1 MGVRITGGRLVR
13 RTLAVPK
20 SGVRPTADRA
30 REALFSSL
38 SATFA
43 HVLVDARVL
52 DAFAGSGA
60 LGIEAL
66 SRGGRHATFLE
77 RSAEVARVLR
87 ENLTALDVLAS
98 TKVVVDDARR
108 AAPRLEPA
116 SFDLV
121 FVDPPYADPV
131 DAAFLSAIERA
142 LAPGGVLVVER
153 ARGEARPIETALP
166 MVFDRRYGE
175 AWVRVFAKPSTTS
188 GPDEIT
194 TA

>member
-20 SGVRPTADRA
+20 TGVRPTADRA
-30 REALFSSL
+30 REALFSSM
-38 SATFA
+38 SATLG

-66 SRGGRHATFLE
+66 SRGARHATFIE
-77 RSAEVARVLR
+77 RSADVARVLR
-87 ENLTALDVLAS
+87 ENLAALDVVAS

-116 SFDLV
+116 SFELV
-121 FVDPPYADPV
+121 FVDPPYADAV
-131 DAAFLSAIERA
+131 DAPFLAALDRAI
-142 LAPGGVLVVER
+142 APGGVLVVER
-153 ARGEARPIETALP
+153 ARGETRPLEIAMP

-188 GPDEIT
+188 EPDEIT